1 MELLTPEEVAAEV
14 RVTRRTVYEW
24 LRNGKLPG
32 LRAGRWWRVRRED
45 LEAFLRSGSVG
56 QNGEK

>member
-1 MELLTPEEVAAEV
+1 MDLLTPEEVATEL

-45 LEAFLRSGSVG
+45 LTAFLRAGTDERS
-56 QNGEK
+56 EL